1 MQKVGQVERKT
12 QDRVIKLFKDD
23 LGYRYLGNLMEQENE
38 NIIPDL
44 LKSFLR
50 GQRDENGNIKYSEY
64 VINNAIEELQKMN
77 FKSVPN
83 LEIDGKIYNYLDS
96 IRYLNKMK

>member
-1 MQKVGQVERKT
+1 MKVKLYTTHCPKCKILEERLNEKKVKYE
-12 QDRVIKLFKDD
+12 VID
-23 LGYRYLGNLMEQENE
+23 N
-38 NIIPDL
+38 
-44 LKSFLR
+44 
-50 GQRDENGNIKYSEY
+50 
-64 VINNAIEELQKMN
+64 IEELQKMN

>member
-1 MQKVGQVERKT
+1 MKVKLYTTHCPKCKILEER
-12 QDRVIKLFKDD
+12 L
-23 LGYRYLGNLMEQENE
+23 NE
-38 NIIPDL
+38 
-44 LKSFLR
+44 KK
-50 GQRDENGNIKYSEY
+50 IKYE
-64 VINNAIEELQKMN
+64 VIDNIEELQKMN

>member
-1 MQKVGQVERKT
+1 MKVKLYTTHCPKCKILEER
-12 QDRVIKLFKDD
+12 L
-23 LGYRYLGNLMEQENE
+23 NE
-38 NIIPDL
+38 
-44 LKSFLR
+44 KKV
-50 GQRDENGNIKYSEY
+50 KYE
-64 VINNAIEELQKMN
+64 VNDNIEELQKMN

>member
-1 MQKVGQVERKT
+1 MKVKLYTTHCPKCKILEERLNAKKVKYE
-12 QDRVIKLFKDD
+12 VID
-23 LGYRYLGNLMEQENE
+23 N
-38 NIIPDL
+38 
-44 LKSFLR
+44 
-50 GQRDENGNIKYSEY
+50 
-64 VINNAIEELQKMN
+64 IEELQKMN

>member
-1 MQKVGQVERKT
+1 MKVKLYTTHCPKCKILEERLNEKKVKYE
-12 QDRVIKLFKDD
+12 VID
-23 LGYRYLGNLMEQENE
+23 
-38 NIIPDL
+38 NID
-44 LKSFLR
+44 
-50 GQRDENGNIKYSEY
+50 
-64 VINNAIEELQKMN
+64 ELQKMN

>member
-1 MQKVGQVERKT
+1 MKVKLYTTHCPKCKILEERLNEKKVKY
-12 QDRVIKLFKDD
+12 DVID
-23 LGYRYLGNLMEQENE
+23 N
-38 NIIPDL
+38 
-44 LKSFLR
+44 
-50 GQRDENGNIKYSEY
+50 
-64 VINNAIEELQKMN
+64 IEELQKMN

>member
-1 MQKVGQVERKT
+1 MKVKLYTTHCPKCKILEERLNEKKVKYE
-12 QDRVIKLFKDD
+12 VID
-23 LGYRYLGNLMEQENE
+23 N
-38 NIIPDL
+38 
-44 LKSFLR
+44 
-50 GQRDENGNIKYSEY
+50 
-64 VINNAIEELQKMN
+64 IEEHQKMN